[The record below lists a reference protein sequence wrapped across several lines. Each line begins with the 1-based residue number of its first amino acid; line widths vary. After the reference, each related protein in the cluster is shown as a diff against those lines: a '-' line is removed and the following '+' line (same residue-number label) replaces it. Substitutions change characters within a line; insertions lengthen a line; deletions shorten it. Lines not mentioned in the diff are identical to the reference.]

1 MVSPEKFPKSSES
14 QMPPD
19 TDESWEQFTKAF
31 PNHPV
36 LEHDSIYALPTA
48 FIKAIKIQIPDFFT
62 DEEQEFEK
70 LLRNLSG
77 GGFFL
82 QAPFGRLFLTEK
94 DDCEHEQAD
103 QKWLDLAK
111 WQQKSNAEIEGML
124 VDNMV
129 ESGRTDEEINQ
140 FLENPKEF
148 KRKMR
153 IKQDAYAGWLVT
165 DAGFRKERDEF
176 CEAESKTIRNQGLPF
191 VPRSLMGSSPSP
203 VPPEQRPFSNRYLT
217 FYHRWGLERLVTW
230 EVPVPLQT
238 EFLDYSLYHIET
250 VRPAGVVIFVPY
262 YVLRERSLTIYDVA
276 EHKMLLERPTH
287 LEDWLEG
294 EKNWGFDRYAT
305 MFQLYVCLELA
316 IKRRYEDRLKGNVS
330 KLDLAFARYQK
341 GLDAE
346 SLDVSTAAD
355 TIKEDSKS
363 DGKTLATKPVE
374 AWDFMRKQALK
385 MSTEC

>member
-14 QMPPD
+14 QMPTE

-31 PNHPV
+31 PNPPV
-36 LEHDSIYALPTA
+36 LEHDSIYALPIA
-48 FIKAIKIQIPDFFT
+48 FIETIKKEIEDFFT
-62 DEEQEFEK
+62 DEEEVFEK
-70 LLRNLSG
+70 SLRKSSG

-82 QAPFGRLFLTEK
+82 QAPFGRLFLTEQ
-94 DDCEHEQAD
+94 DDCEYEHAD

-111 WQQKSNAEIEGML
+111 RQQKSHAEIEGML
-124 VDNMV
+124 VDEMIK
-129 ESGRTDEEINQ
+129 SGRTDEEINQ

-176 CEAESKTIRNQGLPF
+176 CGAESNMIRNQGLPF
-191 VPRSLMGSSPSP
+191 VPRSFMGNSPFP
-203 VPPEQRPFSNRYLT
+203 VPPEQPPFYDRYLT
-217 FYHRWGLERLVTW
+217 FYRRWGLERLVTW
-230 EVPVPLQT
+230 EVPIPLQS

-276 EHKMLLERPTH
+276 RHKMLLERPTH

-316 IKRRYEDRLKGNVS
+316 IKRRYKHRLRGNIS
-330 KLDLAFARYQK
+330 KLDLAFARYQM
-341 GLDAE
+341 GVDAE
-346 SLDVSTAAD
+346 SLDVSTAAE
-355 TIKEDSKS
+355 TIKKIRNRMEKRLRQS
-363 DGKTLATKPVE
+363 L
-374 AWDFMRKQALK
+374 
-385 MSTEC
+385 